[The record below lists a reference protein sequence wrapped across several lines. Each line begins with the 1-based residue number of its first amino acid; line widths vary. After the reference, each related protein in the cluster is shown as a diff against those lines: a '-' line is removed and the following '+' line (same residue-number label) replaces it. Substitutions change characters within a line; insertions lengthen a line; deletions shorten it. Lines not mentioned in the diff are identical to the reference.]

1 MDRISNALFL
11 TKKEIE
17 LCNDV
22 LIYMVDYINDDCFT
36 NSDRKSFD
44 SLYSKISIKL
54 LAVFL
59 FIKIFFIINL

>member
-22 LIYMVDYINDDCFT
+22 LIYMVDYINDDYFT

-44 SLYSKISIKL
+44 SLYSKIKEQL
-54 LAVFL
+54 NA
-59 FIKIFFIINL
+59 

>member
-44 SLYSKISIKL
+44 SLYLKIKEEL
-54 LAVFL
+54 
-59 FIKIFFIINL
+59 KWNLQKKKFNF